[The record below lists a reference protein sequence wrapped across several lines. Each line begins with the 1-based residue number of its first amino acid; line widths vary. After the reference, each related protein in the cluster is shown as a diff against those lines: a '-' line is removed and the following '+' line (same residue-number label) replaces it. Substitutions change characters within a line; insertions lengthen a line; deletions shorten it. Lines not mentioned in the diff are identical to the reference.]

1 MYKARAKTWYKTI
14 LTLKSRSIFLVTR
27 RAASCR
33 MFTGEERALMGSR
46 PSPTAAINRRTAVAD
61 PPNCPGPTEHVM
73 RQFKEGYSDITILE
87 TAYLGREL
95 SSQSLVL
102 VARLYSC
109 SQRIEKPVLGRHP

>member
-1 MYKARAKTWYKTI
+1 
-14 LTLKSRSIFLVTR
+14 
-27 RAASCR
+27 
-33 MFTGEERALMGSR
+33 
-46 PSPTAAINRRTAVAD
+46 
-61 PPNCPGPTEHVM
+61 M